1 MVVVDLL
8 AGRLLSAVASRFA
21 RQPLKLD
28 VDEKDER
35 PPQHKKGPEKLQ
47 RYAPTKGNKEN
58 KEREKREKERRREKK
73 ERIREK
79 RWEKRKR
86 KREK

>member
-1 MVVVDLL
+1 MMAWTEQNFELVVVDLL

-35 PPQHKKGPEKLQ
+35 PPQHKKGPEKLR

-58 KEREKREKERRREKK
+58 KEKKSAKKEKKREKRD
-73 ERIREK
+73 I
-79 RWEKRKR
+79 
-86 KREK
+86 